1 MFVIALILSQAFL
14 LPLSQGI
21 LTRRNFIQTSLQAS
35 LAISNNP
42 SISNYSNPIL
52 SPDLEDNEK
61 SKLMVNGP
69 AKKIYFTG
77 EVNDETCLAILQ
89 SIHTIQHQFNPTQV
103 DHIDLYIQ
111 SKGGSLLPA
120 LGLAD
125 WIINSDVPIYTW
137 VSGYA
142 ASAATLLSA
151 VGSKRF
157 MTKHSVILLHQLSM
171 GMDFGKFQ
179 QIKDQYENGVLLMDL
194 IKQIYLDH
202 SKLESEQLDEILLH
216 DKWLNSSEA
225 LEYGLVD
232 VVV

>member
-1 MFVIALILSQAFL
+1 MFVIALLLSQSFL
-14 LPLSQGI
+14 LPLTQGI
-21 LTRRNFIQTSLQAS
+21 LTRRNLIQTSLHAS

-42 SISNYSNPIL
+42 IISNYSSPIL
-52 SPDLEDNEK
+52 SPDSEENEK
-61 SKLMVNGP
+61 TKLLVNGP

-89 SIHTIQHQFNPTQV
+89 SIHTIQHQFNPIEV

-142 ASAATLLSA
+142 ASAATLLST
-151 VGSKRF
+151 VGAKRF

>member
-1 MFVIALILSQAFL
+1 MFVIALLLSQSFL
-14 LPLSQGI
+14 LPLTQGI
-21 LTRRNFIQTSLQAS
+21 LTRRNLIQTSLHAS

-42 SISNYSNPIL
+42 IISNYSSPIL
-52 SPDLEDNEK
+52 SPDSEENEK
-61 SKLMVNGP
+61 TKLLVNGP

-89 SIHTIQHQFNPTQV
+89 SIHTIQHQFNPIEV

-142 ASAATLLSA
+142 ASAATLLST
-151 VGSKRF
+151 VGAKRF
-157 MTKHSVILLHQLSM
+157 MTKHSV
-171 GMDFGKFQ
+171 
-179 QIKDQYENGVLLMDL
+179 
-194 IKQIYLDH
+194 
-202 SKLESEQLDEILLH
+202 
-216 DKWLNSSEA
+216 
-225 LEYGLVD
+225 
-232 VVV
+232 

>member
-1 MFVIALILSQAFL
+1 MGQ
-14 LPLSQGI
+14 Q
-21 LTRRNFIQTSLQAS
+21 
-35 LAISNNP
+35 
-42 SISNYSNPIL
+42 
-52 SPDLEDNEK
+52 
-61 SKLMVNGP
+61 
-69 AKKIYFTG
+69 KKIYFTG